1 MAASG
6 LSAPLFSTHAYAA
19 SKGAINSLS
28 LAVAAHYAHD
38 NIRVNVIA
46 PSLIATPMSRR
57 AQQDPRYSITFMI
70 GSRWQVAR

>member
-38 NIRVNVIA
+38 NTRVNVIA
-46 PSLIATPMSRR
+46 PSLIATSMSRR
-57 AQQDPRYSITFMI
+57 AQQDPQILDHLMI